1 MISAVLQSRLAEAQW
16 DAEEARLAG
25 DAEALLDALQREDE
39 ARTAQQQL
47 SDPAWLRALETE
59 M

>member
-1 MISAVLQSRLAEAQW
+1 MISAVINSRLAAAQW

-25 DAEALLDALQREDE
+25 DAAALLDAVQREDE
-39 ARTAQQQL
+39 LRETQRQL
-47 SDPAWLRALETE
+47 ADPEWLKTLETE